1 MTYGLNGAVE
11 MQMQV
16 GTLDLYVIFKEID
29 LPVLV
34 KMVLLEWGRTVSFS

>member
-16 GTLDLYVIFKEID
+16 GLDLYVIFKEID

-34 KMVLLEWGRTVSFS
+34 RWFCLNGGRTVSFS

>member
-16 GTLDLYVIFKEID
+16 GLDLYVIFKEID